1 MNNKSLNDEN
11 ISFSK
16 IAKNSIFNIILLLAG
31 LIISFFLTPF
41 IVNKLG
47 TSLYG
52 LYGLIISLTG
62 YFVVL
67 DLGLGNTLTKYTSE
81 YYTLKKYDELSETAS
96 TLLII
101 YVVIGLVGIFL
112 TFLLSLFLPLFH
124 IPVQYLSISK
134 WAFFLSGVTFA
145 ISLPLSLYGGLI
157 AGLQRYDIK
166 AYIGIAVTI
175 INAII
180 TLFVLFVG
188 GRLISLILIN
198 LFSQLLIGIVSIGAM
213 KRLYGY
219 NIKIKFN
226 LFRKNKVKELFL
238 FSTSVFIIQIAG
250 ILSFNTD
257 TIVIGYFLTLE
268 AVALY
273 TIAQKL
279 IKLLT
284 GLVFQLV
291 DVLFP
296 AFSALAA
303 VGDNKKIILYYLNAI
318 EIALV
323 FSTSIL
329 IGFLVFGKN
338 LLTLWIGSKFG
349 TGYMVLIILSI
360 AMFFHYPA
368 HVGGLLLIGIKKHKT
383 LSYIAIIDAISNLI
397 ISIVLV
403 KPFGINGVAMGTAIA
418 MFVSNG
424 IVIPL
429 YIDTLLGI
437 SHVKFFMVY
446 AKVLFVAVIPA
457 IVAILLKNFILQ
469 NHLYKVIMEM
479 GGVAILFFILY
490 WVFALTS
497 ENKKLLIYKLKEVT
511 GRYVA

>member
-1 MNNKSLNDEN
+1 MNNKSSNDVN
-11 ISFSK
+11 TSFSK
-16 IAKNSIFNIILLLAG
+16 IAKNSILNIILLLVG
-31 LIISFFLTPF
+31 LVISFFLTPF

-62 YFVVL
+62 YLVVL

-96 TLLII
+96 TLLVI
-101 YVVIGLVGIFL
+101 YAVIGLAGIFL

-124 IPVQYLSISK
+124 VPIQYLSISK
-134 WAFFLSGVTFA
+134 WAFVLSGITFA
-145 ISLPLSLYGGLI
+145 VSLPLSLYGGLI

-166 AYIGIAVTI
+166 AYIGIAVTV
-175 INAII
+175 INAGI
-180 TLFVLFVG
+180 TLFVLFIG

-198 LFSQLLIGIVSIGAM
+198 LFSQLLIGIVSIGAV

-226 LFRKNKVKELFL
+226 LFRKNRVKELFL
-238 FSTSVFIIQIAG
+238 FSASVFIIQIAG

-279 IKLLT
+279 IRLLT

-303 VGDNKKIILYYLNAI
+303 VGDNKKIILYYINAI

-323 FSTSIL
+323 LSAPVF

-338 LLTLWIGSKFG
+338 LLTLWVGNKFG
-349 TGYMVLIILSI
+349 TGYTVLIILSV

-368 HVGGLLLIGIKKHKT
+368 HIGALLLIGMKRHKT
-383 LSYIAIIDAISNLI
+383 LSFITIIDAISNLI

-418 MFVSNG
+418 LFVSNG

-429 YIDTLLGI
+429 YIDTVLGI
-437 SHVKFFMVY
+437 PHRKFILAY

-457 IVAILLKNFILQ
+457 IAAVLLKNIILQ
-469 NHLYKVIMEM
+469 NHLYKIIIEI
-479 GGVAILFFILY
+479 GGVAVLFFILY
-490 WVFALTS
+490 GSFALTS
-497 ENKKLLIYKLKEVT
+497 DNKKLLIYKLKEVT
-511 GRYVA
+511 GKYVE